1 MLKSV
6 FKISIA
12 FFIFTSCQESTSQDI
27 KPQSLVHEG
36 MSATELRAVLGEPK
50 EINTKNEIFDAQSM
64 TKMSLE
70 QWVYEKRTV
79 LLINDTVKNP
89 NLN

>member
-1 MLKSV
+1 MRK
-6 FKISIA
+6 A
-12 FFIFTSCQESTSQDI
+12 FFCTLTFLLFFSSCSETARDETKAQ
-27 KPQSLVHEG
+27 PMVYEG
-36 MSATELRAVLGEPK
+36 MSAVELREVLGEPQK
-50 EINTKNEIFDAQSM
+50 ISVKSEIFNAQSM

-70 QWVYEKRTV
+70 HWVYEKRTV

>member
-1 MLKSV
+1 MV
-6 FKISIA
+6 Y
-12 FFIFTSCQESTSQDI
+12 
-27 KPQSLVHEG
+27 EG
-36 MSATELRAVLGEPK
+36 MSAAKLRQVLGEPMK
-50 EINTKNEIFDAQSM
+50 IDSKSEIFNAQSM

-70 QWVYEKRTV
+70 HWVYEKRTV